1 MIAQILPSLNLPT
14 NIKIDTFSYTIP
26 QNLEDSIKIGQTVEV
41 NFRNKKIQGIIIDI
55 ISDVRAHCNAP
66 QQDTLKLKP
75 INKIIQSDIQITQ
88 TQLDIID
95 FISKNYYVSK
105 AKALKTVI
113 SIMPKKK

>member
-55 ISDVRAHCNAP
+55 IKNCDSNIE
-66 QQDTLKLKP
+66 KLKP

>member
-26 QNLEDSIKIGQTVEV
+26 QNLEGSIKIGQTVEV

-55 ISDVRAHCNAP
+55 IGNHESNIE
-66 QQDTLKLKP
+66 KLKP

-88 TQLDIID
+88 TQLDIIN

-105 AKALKTVI
+105 ANALKTVV
-113 SIMPKKK
+113 SIMPKKKSQN